1 MTKKQMIEK
10 MQLLEA
16 AAWLRFQETKTLWG
30 SEDPI
35 TNRRRAAWC
44 AVKDM
49 MEEVGVPGDQQLPDN
64 LAALSICFRAAT
76 CSIDNNR
83 LIRHRMRSQKQ

>member
-30 SEDPI
+30 SEEPI
-35 TNRRRAAWC
+35 TNKRRAAWC
-44 AVKDM
+44 AVNHL
-49 MEEVGVPGDQQLPDN
+49 MEELDVPRDHQLPDN
-64 LAALSICFRAAT
+64 RAALVLCFKADQADREAVANRRAVAE
-76 CSIDNNR
+76 
-83 LIRHRMRSQKQ
+83 

>member
-1 MTKKQMIEK
+1 MTKKEMITK

-16 AAWLRFQETKTLWG
+16 AAWLRFQETKTLRG

-44 AVKDM
+44 AVKDV
-49 MEEVGVPGDQQLPDN
+49 MEEVGVTANPQLPDN
-64 LAALSICFRAAT
+64 LAALTICFNRAAAK
-76 CSIDNNR
+76 R
-83 LIRHRMRSQKQ
+83 EAEAVA